1 VEEKFIAEI
10 LLRLAASVLAGG
22 AIGLERSING
32 RPAGFRTHTLV
43 CMASAVLMA
52 LAVFQR
58 DLLPFSLAGTNVDP
72 MRLAQGI
79 MTGIGFLGAG
89 VIVKEKLGVRGLTTA
104 ASIWI
109 TSSIGIV
116 FGAGLYRT
124 GAAATLLTMG
134 VLAFFRKVE
143 DRVPSRHYASLNI
156 GFLRERALTEEALA
170 GIINAHRVT
179 INQPN
184 YHLVEKGNVIRYQMT
199 VHTRAIGNF
208 SALTTTLGRT
218 PEVHEFSLQHSGN

>member
-1 VEEKFIAEI
+1 MESQYLFDIF
-10 LLRLAASVLAGG
+10 LRVFAAVAAGG

-32 RPAGFRTHTLV
+32 RPAGFRTHSLV

-52 LAVFQR
+52 LAVHQR
-58 DLLPFSLAGTNVDP
+58 ELLPAFTGTNIDP

-89 VIVKEKLGVRGLTTA
+89 VIVKEKMGVRGLTTA

-109 TSSIGIV
+109 TASIGIV
-116 FGAGLYRT
+116 LGSGLFRT
-124 GAAATLLTMG
+124 GLIATLLTIG

-143 DRVPSRHYASLNI
+143 DLAPSRHYASLTVE
-156 GFLRERALTEEALA
+156 FLREKALTEDALTD
-170 GIINAHRVT
+170 IIGAHRVV
-179 INQPN
+179 INRPN
-184 YHLVEKGNVIRYQMT
+184 YHLVEKGNVIQYQMT
-199 VHTRAIGNF
+199 VHTRNLADF
-208 SALTTTLGRT
+208 RALTTALSAR